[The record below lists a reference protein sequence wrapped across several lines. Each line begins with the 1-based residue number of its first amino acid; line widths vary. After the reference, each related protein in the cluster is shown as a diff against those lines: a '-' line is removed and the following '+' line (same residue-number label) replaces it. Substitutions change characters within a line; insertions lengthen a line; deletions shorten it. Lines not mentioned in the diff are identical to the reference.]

1 MVLRSAARHIGCFS
15 SFLFFAVSLP
25 KVGVGLGTILCAA
38 ELPSAMVVSVIF
50 LNEQV
55 TSLQWF
61 GMCLII
67 VGIALP
73 EGIKHL
79 PHFLPGK
86 KRCMKKDFITCM
98 HKFVSE

>member
-1 MVLRSAARHIGCFS
+1 
-15 SFLFFAVSLP
+15 
-25 KVGVGLGTILCAA
+25 VGVGLGTILCAA

-79 PHFLPGK
+79 PQFLPDRK
-86 KRCMKKDFITCM
+86 KTLHEKRI
-98 HKFVSE
+98 S